1 MTLTTLFGY
10 IGFAALILTYIMY
23 AGLKNVRNPLMSFLQ
38 NFTGI
43 LFVFSGWVKAIDPL
57 GTAFKMQQYF
67 DQFEVVFSGT
77 AIKFISPVF
86 PLLSSYAGTFSVVMI
101 IFEIVLGLML
111 IAGASPKFTAWAFFL
126 MVAFFTVLTGFT
138 YLTGYVPEGVNFFSF
153 GDWGEYQTKN
163 MKVTDCGCFGD
174 FIKLEP
180 KISFFKDVFLLF
192 PAIYFIR
199 SWKNMHKWFTA
210 TTHNIMII
218 VSVIVLLLY
227 CFNNFY
233 WNEPHI
239 DFRPFKNGADIR
251 GVRKA
256 EADAA
261 AAVQVTGFKLRN
273 KKSGETITLDY
284 AVYMKEFSKYP
295 SDSWET
301 IEQIKTEPAV
311 KPTKVSEFFIN
322 TYDGQ
327 DITEEFL
334 QDTGVQL
341 AILSYKPLYHGIDTK
356 ISVAEDSV
364 FISDTIKEKN
374 GKISIV
380 KRFKE
385 MNKREVKEENLQW
398 DKAYLAAYA
407 DVIKPFTD
415 AAMKDGVV
423 LKVVTAGLDASK
435 AEDLAQAT
443 GIQATYLTADDIL
456 LKTVM
461 RSNPGIIL
469 WKNGV
474 ILQKWHYK
482 KLPAWDQVRQQFLK

>member
-1 MTLTTLFGY
+1 
-10 IGFAALILTYIMY
+10 MY

-67 DQFEVVFSGT
+67 DQFDVVFSGT
-77 AIKFISPVF
+77 AVKFIAPVF

-101 IFEIVLGLML
+101 IFEIVLGFML
-111 IAGASPKFTAWAFFL
+111 VKGASPKFTAWAFFL

-199 SWKNMHKWFTA
+199 SWKNMHKWFT
-210 TTHNIMII
+210 TRTHSISIAA
-218 VSVIVLLLY
+218 SVIVLVLY

-256 EADAA
+256 ESDAA

-273 KKSGETITLDY
+273 KTNGEIITLDY
-284 AVYMKEFSKYP
+284 AVYMKDFSKYP

-322 TYDGQ
+322 TYDSQ

-334 QDTGVQL
+334 QDTGVQVV
-341 AILSYKPLYHGIDTK
+341 ILSCKPLYHGIETK
-356 ISVAEDSV
+356 ISIVEDSV
-364 FISDTIKEKN
+364 FVSDTIKERN
-374 GKISIV
+374 GKETIV
-380 KRFKE
+380 RRFKE
-385 MNKREVKEENLQW
+385 MKKREVKQEVLKW
-398 DKAYLAAYA
+398 DAGYLAAFQN
-407 DVIKPFTD
+407 VIKPFTD
-415 AAMKDGVV
+415 AAIKDGVA

-435 AEDLAQAT
+435 AADLSRAT
-443 GIQATYLTADDIL
+443 GIEAAYLTADDIL

-461 RSNPGIIL
+461 RSNPGIML

-474 ILQKWHYK
+474 IMQKWHYK
-482 KLPAWDQVRQQFLK
+482 KLPEWDQVRQQFLK